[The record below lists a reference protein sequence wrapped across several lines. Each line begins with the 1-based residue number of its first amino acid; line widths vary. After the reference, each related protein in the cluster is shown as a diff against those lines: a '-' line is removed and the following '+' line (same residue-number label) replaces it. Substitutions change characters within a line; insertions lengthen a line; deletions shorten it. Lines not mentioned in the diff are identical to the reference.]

1 MARAACNHLIPS
13 LVHPLKLT
21 LHRNQPL
28 FTGNSHFTG
37 IFGYRR
43 RFSSSKISM
52 SLRAGI
58 VGLPNVGKS
67 TLFNAV
73 VENGKAQ
80 AANFPFCTIEP
91 NVGIVAVPDP
101 RLHVL
106 SDLSKSQRAVPASI
120 EFVDIAGLVK
130 GASQGEVVRCFEDND
145 IVHVNGKVD
154 PKTDIDVINLELV
167 FSDLDQIDKRLEKLK
182 KGKAKDSQSKLKE
195 EAEKTALEKI
205 REALMDGKPA
215 RSVTLTDF
223 ERDAVK
229 HLCLLTMKPVI
240 YVANVAESELAD
252 PSSNENVK
260 EVMNLAS
267 ELQSGIVT
275 ISAQVE
281 AELTELPTEE
291 RQEYLKS
298 LGVSESG
305 LGNLIRATYSLL
317 GLRTYFTSG
326 EKETKAWTILAGMTA
341 PQAAGVIH
349 SDFEKGFI
357 RAETVSYEDFVSA
370 GSLAVAREKGLV
382 SCFLFYLHRPWH
394 AKSTFFISW
403 LIQLCKYAFI
413 WDEISWSKGQ
423 TCDDDMPGGSIL
435 GLGISIFLE

>member
-1 MARAACNHLIPS
+1 MARTACHTLLPTLAFPFKSSFFTKSPILCPS
-13 LVHPLKLT
+13 
-21 LHRNQPL
+21 QSL
-28 FTGNSHFTG
+28 FFHAFPKP
-37 IFGYRR
+37 
-43 RFSSSKISM
+43 FSSSSSAKISM
-52 SLRAGI
+52 SLKAGI

-106 SDLSKSQRAVPASI
+106 SDISKSQRAVPASI

-130 GASQGEVVRCFEDND
+130 GASQGEGLGNKFLSHIREVDSILQVVRCFEDND

-154 PKTDIDVINLELV
+154 PKSDIDVINLELV
-167 FSDLDQIDKRLEKLK
+167 FSDLDQIEKRMEKLK

-195 EAEKTALEKI
+195 EAEKSALERI

-223 ERDAVK
+223 EKDAIK
-229 HLCLLTMKPVI
+229 HLCLLTMKPII
-240 YVANVAESELAD
+240 YVSNVAESDLAE
-252 PSSNENVK
+252 PGSNPYVK

-281 AELTELPTEE
+281 SELTELPSEE
-291 RQEYLKS
+291 RTEFLKS

-357 RAETVSYEDFVSA
+357 RAETVAYDDFVAA
-370 GSLAVAREKGLV
+370 GSLAAAREKGLLRSEGKDYIV
-382 SCFLFYLHRPWH
+382 QEGDVMLFR
-394 AKSTFFISW
+394 FNV
-403 LIQLCKYAFI
+403 
-413 WDEISWSKGQ
+413 
-423 TCDDDMPGGSIL
+423 
-435 GLGISIFLE
+435 

>member
-1 MARAACNHLIPS
+1 MARTACNSLLSSVTLFPSKASFFTEIPQFVTALNGS
-13 LVHPLKLT
+13 KTRL
-21 LHRNQPL
+21 
-28 FTGNSHFTG
+28 
-37 IFGYRR
+37 Y
-43 RFSSSKISM
+43 SSKVTM

-106 SDLSKSQRAVPASI
+106 SELSKSQRAVPASI

-130 GASQGEVVRCFEDND
+130 GASQGEGLGNKFLSHIREVDSILQVVRCFEDND

-154 PKTDIDVINLELV
+154 PKSDIDVINLELV
-167 FSDLDQIDKRLEKLK
+167 FSDLDQIEKRLEKLK
-182 KGKAKDSQSKLKE
+182 KGKAKDSQSKVKE
-195 EAEKTALEKI
+195 EAEKSALEKI
-205 REALMDGKPA
+205 QQALIDGKPA
-215 RSVTLTDF
+215 RSVALNDY
-223 ERDAVK
+223 EKDAVK
-229 HLCLLTMKPVI
+229 HLCLLTMKPII
-240 YVANVAESELAD
+240 YVANVAESDLAE
-252 PSSNENVK
+252 PGNNSYVN

-267 ELQSGIVT
+267 EFQSGIVT

-281 AELTELPTEE
+281 SELTELPSEE
-291 RQEYLKS
+291 RTEFLKS

-305 LGNLIRATYSLL
+305 LGNLIRETYSLL

-326 EKETKAWTILAGMTA
+326 EKESKAWTILAGMTA

-357 RAETVSYEDFVSA
+357 RAETVSYDDFVAS
-370 GSLAVAREKGLV
+370 GSLAAAREKGLLRSEGKDYV
-382 SCFLFYLHRPWH
+382 VQEGDVLLFR
-394 AKSTFFISW
+394 FNV
-403 LIQLCKYAFI
+403 
-413 WDEISWSKGQ
+413 
-423 TCDDDMPGGSIL
+423 
-435 GLGISIFLE
+435 